1 MKEKNYQLYQRLKE
15 AGLTEEQE
23 KLILRELENT
33 QNHQIEP
40 DESRMPKGI
49 QGIYDYND
57 LSHIQGVFPPKMPY
71 ALSLQTLDELIEKDK
86 QRENDGFP
94 RRIRLGK
101 LMKPSK
107 NQKGE
112 VVIVPTTTETK
123 FFHGNSPQENQERT
137 TGGTGEGEVGEVLG
151 EQPIDPQEGEGSGS
165 GAGEG
170 GGGEHDMTTEAF
182 DLGRI
187 LTEKFELPNLKD
199 KGKKKSMSKY
209 LYDLTDINQGQ
220 GQILDKKATLKKVIE
235 TNIQLGNI
243 KSDEDFAGE
252 NLLIIPNDRVYR
264 ILSKEPDYESQAV
277 VFFLRDYSGS
287 MHGKPTEVITSQHL
301 FIYSWLMYQYKGNV
315 LSRFILH
322 DTEAKEVEDF
332 YTYYKSTVAGGT
344 SVYPAFEL
352 VNQIVEEE
360 KLALDYNIYVFHGT
374 DGDDWENSGEQ
385 MLEATRKILKYAS
398 RVGITIAKNSW
409 SGYNDGTTIERY
421 LEKSGILSDYPKL
434 IRLDSLMA
442 EKATENRIIESIKRL
457 VTP

>member
-1 MKEKNYQLYQRLKE
+1 MKEKQYQLYQKLKQ

-23 KLILRELENT
+23 KMILKELENT

-40 DESRMPKGI
+40 NNRPVRDWVK
-49 QGIYDYND
+49 GIYDYND
-57 LSHIQGVFPPKMPY
+57 LTHIPGVFPPKMPY
-71 ALSLQTLDELIEKDK
+71 SLSLQTLDELIEKDK
-86 QRENDGFP
+86 QREKDGFP

-101 LMKPSK
+101 LMKPSQ

-123 FFHGNSPQENQERT
+123 FFHSNSPEENQERT
-137 TGGTGEGEVGEVLG
+137 TGGSGEGEVGEVLG
-151 EQPIDPQEGEGSGS
+151 EQPINPQEGEGEGS

-170 GGGEHDMTTEAF
+170 GGGEHDLTAQAF

-187 LTEKFELPNLKD
+187 LTEQFELPNLKD
-199 KGKKKSMSKY
+199 KGKKKSLTKY
-209 LYDLTDINQGQ
+209 LYDLTDINRGQ
-220 GQILDKKATLKKVIE
+220 GQILDKKATLKRVIE

-243 KSDEDFAGE
+243 KSDEDFSGD
-252 NLLIIPNDRVYR
+252 NLLISPNDKVYR
-264 ILSKEPDYESQAV
+264 ILSKEPDFESQAI

-352 VNQIVEEE
+352 VNKIVEEE

-385 MLEATRKILKYAS
+385 MLAATRKILRYVS
-398 RVGITIAKNSW
+398 RIGITIAKNSW
-409 SGYNDGTTIERY
+409 SGYSDSTTIERY
-421 LEKSGILSDYPKL
+421 LESSGILNDYPDL

-442 EKATENRIIESIKRL
+442 EKATENRVIESIKKL
-457 VTP
+457 VA